1 MASPD
6 DLSAVNADPFSEI
19 ISNFH
24 KIFDSRDALTFLI
37 GAGCSKCAGLPL
49 TGKLIN
55 EVLAS
60 DKLDCDSKS
69 ILGEVEKTFS
79 ESVDAHIEDYLSEII
94 DFLAITDRRSERGA
108 RQNTIMVGDNLYK
121 AEQLRAAANQIKQAI
136 AGIIERES
144 DISNHRDFVTSVHR
158 PARVGRPPPSQPVD
172 YLVLNYDTII
182 EDALALGKIPYA
194 DGIDGGATG
203 WWNSGTFDLEALHAR
218 VIKLHGSI
226 DWYEFP
232 DESLPRRVS
241 RNIQMQGDENHRI
254 LIWPASTK
262 YREAQLDPFAQ
273 LADRA
278 RAALGSDK
286 RTQRLLIICGYSF
299 GDAHINLEIEKAILK
314 SGGNLTVAVFTS
326 EDEPSGKLKDW
337 HDDSVIQ
344 EQVLIFANRG
354 FFHGATEHL
363 SEEELLWWKF
373 ENLTRILGEG

>member
-203 WWNSGTFDLEALHAR
+203 WWNSCTFDLEHCTHVSSSSMDQLTGTNSQMN
-218 VIKLHGSI
+218 LYQG
-226 DWYEFP
+226 
-232 DESLPRRVS
+232 ESVGIS
-241 RNIQMQGDENHRI
+241 KCKVMKTTG
-254 LIWPASTK
+254 
-262 YREAQLDPFAQ
+262 F
-273 LADRA
+273 
-278 RAALGSDK
+278 
-286 RTQRLLIICGYSF
+286 SF
-299 GDAHINLEIEKAILK
+299 GLHQLSIERH
-314 SGGNLTVAVFTS
+314 S
-326 EDEPSGKLKDW
+326 
-337 HDDSVIQ
+337 
-344 EQVLIFANRG
+344 
-354 FFHGATEHL
+354 
-363 SEEELLWWKF
+363 
-373 ENLTRILGEG
+373 